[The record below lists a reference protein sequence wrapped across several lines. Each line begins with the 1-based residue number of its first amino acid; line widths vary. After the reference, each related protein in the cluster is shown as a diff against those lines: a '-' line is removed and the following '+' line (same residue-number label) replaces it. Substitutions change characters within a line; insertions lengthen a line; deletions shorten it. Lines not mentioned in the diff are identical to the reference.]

1 MALTLRI
8 PEALDRQLE
17 EIAAAE
23 HMSKH
28 ALILQAAQQAVDRR
42 SRHGHVAD
50 AIAFVVSHD
59 AALLEKL
66 ADA

>member
-42 SRHGHVAD
+42 SRRGQVAD